1 MCHSEVW
8 QGTITLQHM
17 ELMDNLKNELKPNIV
32 KTVLKPDHCDLYITH
47 SDEDKQTENSTECNF
62 VGEVAVKNE
71 VSHDTMS
78 TDNQTQPNQVKKDN
92 GITANSFNPN
102 IVILKEEYMSDDSIT
117 VEPKQFNDPLLVK
130 PSTSKELVE
139 SLAQIK
145 YEITFEC
152 TTCFVEF
159 ADEDTYNNHMAMHIQ

>member
-1 MCHSEVW
+1 
-8 QGTITLQHM
+8 
-17 ELMDNLKNELKPNIV
+17 
-32 KTVLKPDHCDLYITH
+32 
-47 SDEDKQTENSTECNF
+47 
-62 VGEVAVKNE
+62 
-71 VSHDTMS
+71 MS

-139 SLAQIK
+139 SLAQ
-145 YEITFEC
+145 
-152 TTCFVEF
+152 
-159 ADEDTYNNHMAMHIQ
+159 